1 MTVTTALPS
10 TARPGDTLAAGPG
23 DTLAAG
29 AGGTLAAGQ
38 ATQIAGVFEANPDEK
53 FGLRCSAP
61 KQKP

>member
-23 DTLAAG
+23 GTLAAG

-38 ATQIAGVFEANPDEK
+38 AVQNLGVMTGPLEPW
-53 FGLRCSAP
+53 GLS
-61 KQKP
+61 